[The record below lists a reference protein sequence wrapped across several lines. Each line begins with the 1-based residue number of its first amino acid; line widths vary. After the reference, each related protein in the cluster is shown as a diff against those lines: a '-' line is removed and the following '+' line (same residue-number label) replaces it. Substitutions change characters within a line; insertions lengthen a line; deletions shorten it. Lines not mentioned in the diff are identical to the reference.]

1 MKGLLRAIPQEDS
14 HSQAVEGGTQQIN
27 KINEDNHVWYFY
39 QWISSKAKRGSKAK
53 TADSIGGFR
62 EILSYYTICPQ
73 IDVISKGS
81 LSTRRLADN
90 VHV

>member
-1 MKGLLRAIPQEDS
+1 MYGIS
-14 HSQAVEGGTQQIN
+14 VNGYQAKQNVGQRQ
-27 KINEDNHVWYFY
+27 
-39 QWISSKAKRGSKAK
+39 K

-62 EILSYYTICPQ
+62 EILSYYTICLQ